1 MSQSMQITISNT
13 LQPSASINDKRK
25 ASTEISDAATK
36 KQNCH
41 SMQDMSS
48 QYYLCSVAVRTAAS
62 QYNVNFLVTA
72 QLSNECHNENGTGYE
87 QIISKCTKNWY
98 KAHGTKNYGC
108 YYTADVNSEGH
119 EVLFRKASPISEDL
133 ALQIM
138 EIGTERRFESDNY
151 DSCMKTFELND
162 AENNFVES
170 C

>member
-1 MSQSMQITISNT
+1 MSNPTSTNNSSTPESSNMAQTMQITNSNT
-13 LQPSASINDKRK
+13 LPQH
-25 ASTEISDAATK
+25 
-36 KQNCH
+36 CH

-98 KAHGTKNYGC
+98 KAYGTKNYGC
-108 YYTADVNSEGH
+108 YCTVDVNSEGH
-119 EVLFRKASPISEDL
+119 EILFKKASPISEDL
-133 ALQIM
+133 ALQMM
-138 EIGTERRFESDNY
+138 EIGTERRFEGDNE

-162 AENNFVES
+162 DEDNFVE
-170 C
+170 CC